1 MNNAEVENKGINEEL
16 FNTLVT
22 RFEEVPFLNTM
33 CINLLYLGQGIAG
46 IKMTTRHEYTTVMGR
61 LHGGIIAALA
71 DSAMGWSVLSLGRIS
86 VTVDMTLNYFAP
98 VFETTELTAK
108 GYVIHAGKN
117 TVVAEAELFANNEKL
132 VAKSR
137 GTFFVHP
144 QTDIEGA

>member
-1 MNNAEVENKGINEEL
+1 MNNTEVENKGIDEKL
-16 FNTLVT
+16 FNMLVT
-22 RFEEVPFLNTM
+22 GFDKPFENTM
-33 CINLLYLGQGIAG
+33 GITLLYLGQGIVG
-46 IKMTTRHEYTTVMGR
+46 MKMTTSHEYTTVMGR

-71 DSAMGWSVLSLGRIS
+71 DTAMGWSVLSLGRIS

-117 TVVAEAELFANNEKL
+117 TVIAEAELFANNEKL

-137 GTFFVHP
+137 GTFFVHS
-144 QTDIEGA
+144 QNDIESAS